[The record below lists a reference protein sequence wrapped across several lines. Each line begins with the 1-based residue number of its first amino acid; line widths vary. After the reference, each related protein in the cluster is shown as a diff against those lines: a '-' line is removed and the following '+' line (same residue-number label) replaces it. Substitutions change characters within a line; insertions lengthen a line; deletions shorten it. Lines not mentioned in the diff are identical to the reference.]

1 LKATGHSDPSG
12 PWIPVGIGIHSGQ
25 TLVGSVGAENGLTQI
40 SILGDTA
47 NTAARLAS
55 LAKTG
60 EILISD
66 EAAQNAEIDTK
77 NLEKRQLD
85 LKGKSE
91 PVTAWVINVG
101 A

>member
-1 LKATGHSDPSG
+1 
-12 PWIPVGIGIHSGQ
+12 
-25 TLVGSVGAENGLTQI
+25 
-40 SILGDTA
+40 
-47 NTAARLAS
+47 

-66 EAAQNAEIDTK
+66 EAAQNAEIDTRS
-77 NLEKRQLD
+77 LEQRQLD

>member
-1 LKATGHSDPSG
+1 MSRNSP
-12 PWIPVGIGIHSGQ
+12 GQ
-25 TLVGSVGAENGLTQI
+25 LTPGDSWRIYLTEWVTWQI
-40 SILGDTA
+40 
-47 NTAARLAS
+47 TAARLAS